1 MTFAKDPPLPKVTCL
16 GGLGLGL
23 DMGGGGLSLA
33 SLPECLDH

>member
-16 GGLGLGL
+16 GGLGLGF
-23 DMGGGGLSLA
+23 DMGGGLGLA